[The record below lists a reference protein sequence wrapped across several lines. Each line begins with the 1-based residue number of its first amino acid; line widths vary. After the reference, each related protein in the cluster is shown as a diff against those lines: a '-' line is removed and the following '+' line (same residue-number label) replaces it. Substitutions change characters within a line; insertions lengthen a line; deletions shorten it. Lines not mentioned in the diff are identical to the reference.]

1 MSELKFVKFFLKRKL
16 DGGFFAKYI
25 KFTDEGEN
33 MRTRGFRQNLEAM
46 PDGMAKRIYL
56 KILNTPKPDYE
67 KMEREAK
74 KYVEKI
80 FSQMTEEERK
90 LYENAK

>member
-1 MSELKFVKFFLKRKL
+1 
-16 DGGFFAKYI
+16 
-25 KFTDEGEN
+25 

-56 KILNTPKPDYE
+56 KILNTPKPDFTELE
-67 KMEREAK
+67 KENDEYIKMRFA
-74 KYVEKI
+74 
-80 FSQMTEEERK
+80 QMTEEERK